1 VKKLLFIFLIF
12 NLFSCSKYQKLLKSD
27 NFDLK
32 YETAI
37 DLYNQEKFSKSL
49 ILFENLLSEFKGSNK
64 SEDVYYYYSYCLYN
78 LGDYVNAAYHFNN
91 FSRTF
96 FSSKKS
102 EEMAFMSAKCH
113 FLNASPSYYDQT
125 NTLKAINMLELFVSI
140 YPNSDNVSEAN
151 NLISKLNLIL
161 EEKAYNIAHSYYKT
175 GKYNASIYS
184 FNNFIE
190 SYPNSSFLEKVFYY
204 QTKSF
209 FELAKNSVE
218 EKKELRIK
226 EFIFAFRDF
235 TLTYPESKFITELK
249 NLRDEL

>member
-1 VKKLLFIFLIF
+1 MLKSFGFCFLISF
-12 NLFSCSKYQKLLKSD
+12 CYLKSD

-37 DLYNQEKFSKSL
+37 GLYNQEKFSKSL

-113 FLNASPSYYDQT
+113 FLNASPSYYDQA
-125 NTLKAINMLELFVSI
+125 NTLKAINMLELFISI
-140 YPNSDNVSEAN
+140 YPNSENVQEAN
-151 NLISKLNLIL
+151 DLISKLNLIFSCPIPL
-161 EEKAYNIAHSYYKT
+161 L
-175 GKYNASIYS
+175 
-184 FNNFIE
+184 FNECPI
-190 SYPNSSFLEKVFYY
+190 L
-204 QTKSF
+204 
-209 FELAKNSVE
+209 
-218 EKKELRIK
+218 LR
-226 EFIFAFRDF
+226 E
-235 TLTYPESKFITELK
+235 
-249 NLRDEL
+249 